1 MKEERRE
8 SNAEA
13 WEHQDIGVA
22 PEPRSRHSV
31 TLGTSGYAL
40 PFLAQTLQQQFERAK
55 ARKDRLHEICACKD
69 RKKVPIRRH
78 KVSKNDF
85 REEISCISVVSLEV
99 VEINGPKKRC
109 VKSVHSLNQAKQ
121 TYRESALCERCGWDK
136 SVNHPEQLRKKVLET
151 VDDFREKE
159 RRFQKYRVTLLV
171 N

>member
-13 WEHQDIGVA
+13 WEHQDIGA

-31 TLGTSGYAL
+31 ALGTSEYAL

-85 REEISCISVVSLEV
+85 REEISCISVVSLEM

-109 VKSVHSLNQAKQ
+109 VKSVHSLNQAQKTIENQ
-121 TYRESALCERCGWDK
+121 RFARDVGGIRASIIRSNCVK
-136 SVNHPEQLRKKVLET
+136 S
-151 VDDFREKE
+151 FGG
-159 RRFQKYRVTLLV
+159 RR
-171 N
+171 

>member
-55 ARKDRLHEICACKD
+55 ARKTDCTRFAPAKIE
-69 RKKVPIRRH
+69 RK
-78 KVSKNDF
+78 
-85 REEISCISVVSLEV
+85 
-99 VEINGPKKRC
+99 
-109 VKSVHSLNQAKQ
+109 
-121 TYRESALCERCGWDK
+121 
-136 SVNHPEQLRKKVLET
+136 
-151 VDDFREKE
+151 
-159 RRFQKYRVTLLV
+159 FQ
-171 N
+171 

>member
-109 VKSVHSLNQAKQ
+109 VKSVHSLNQAQKTIENQ
-121 TYRESALCERCGWDK
+121 RFARDVGGIRASIIRSNCVK
-136 SVNHPEQLRKKVLET
+136 SFG
-151 VDDFREKE
+151 D
-159 RRFQKYRVTLLV
+159 RR
-171 N
+171 